1 MDADEIIEHLGLEP
15 HPEGGFFRETW
26 RHDPGDGSRGA
37 GTAVYFLLKPGQRSY
52 WHRVDAD
59 ELWLWHLG
67 APVDLR
73 IKAGDGPVVDHV
85 LGPDLAAGQSPQ
97 VLVPKDAWQTA
108 EAPDG
113 VTLVT
118 CTVSPAFEFDGFEL
132 APADWEPD
140 P

>member
-59 ELWLWHLG
+59 ELWLWH
-67 APVDLR
+67 
-73 IKAGDGPVVDHV
+73 GPGTLTLQVGEERVG
-85 LGPDLAAGQSPQ
+85 LGPGVPQ
-97 VLVPKDAWQTA
+97 VLVPAGTWQAA
-108 EAPDG
+108 EPGADE
-113 VTLVT
+113 VLVT
-118 CTVSPAFEFDGFEL
+118 CVVSPGFV
-132 APADWEPD
+132 WEGFRLD
-140 P
+140 